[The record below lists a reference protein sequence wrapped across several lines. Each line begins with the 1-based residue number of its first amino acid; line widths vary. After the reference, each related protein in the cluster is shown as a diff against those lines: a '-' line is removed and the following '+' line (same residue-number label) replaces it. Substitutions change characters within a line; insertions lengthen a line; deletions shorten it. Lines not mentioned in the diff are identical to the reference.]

1 MPGDPHQCRL
11 YAGRC
16 LALAKRAREPEA
28 RQLFT
33 EMAETWNRL
42 AAELEADQTLFQA
55 ISEIELGGPDDD
67 LPNALKLLLDNHVGP
82 AGKNSEAATSL

>member
-16 LALAKRAREPEA
+16 LAIAKRARKPEA
-28 RQLFT
+28 RQVFR

-42 AAELEADQTLFQA
+42 AAEMEADQALFQA

-67 LPNALKLLLDNHVGP
+67 PPNALKLRLGEYV
-82 AGKNSEAATSL
+82 

>member
-16 LALAKRAREPEA
+16 FALAKRARKRDA
-28 RQLFT
+28 RQVFT

-42 AAELEADQTLFQA
+42 AAEFEADQTLFKA
-55 ISEIELGGPDDD
+55 LSEIELGGPDDD
-67 LPNALKLLLDNHVGP
+67 RPNALKLRLGEYV
-82 AGKNSEAATSL
+82 

>member
-16 LALAKRAREPEA
+16 LGLAKRARKPEA
-28 RQLFT
+28 RQMFR

-42 AAELEADQTLFQA
+42 AAELEADQTLLQA

-67 LPNALKLLLDNHVGP
+67 LPNGLKLRVG
-82 AGKNSEAATSL
+82 EYV